1 MLQGVLSMLNARV
14 GVCSAA
20 VGSGDGAAAAA
31 AASEIST
38 IWAQAQAALRQYEL
52 ALGGGETTSAESRVC
67 GTSSGGEG
75 GGAAVVGAEVSAT
88 PLSGGVP
95 AGWGSRQSSTSEAE
109 LVRKGVILPQAPI
122 S

>member
-1 MLQGVLSMLNARV
+1 MLNARV

-52 ALGGGETTSAESRVC
+52 ALGGGETTSVGARVV

-75 GGAAVVGAEVSAT
+75 GGAAVVGAKVSAP
-88 PLSGGVP
+88 PLGGGLELP

-109 LVRKGVILPQAPI
+109 LVRKGVILPQAPVT
-122 S
+122 